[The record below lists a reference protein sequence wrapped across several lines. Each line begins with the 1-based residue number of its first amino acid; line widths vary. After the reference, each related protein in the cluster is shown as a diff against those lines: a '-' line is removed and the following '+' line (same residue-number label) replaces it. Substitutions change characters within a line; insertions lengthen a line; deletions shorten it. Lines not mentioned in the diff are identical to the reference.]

1 MSVPQNDRVNVLE
14 RQIQEL
20 QRQLYQTR
28 NRMGTE
34 LEKRTRA
41 VGKRLEAK
49 YAQNY
54 KEAFSKALNDLKN
67 ADSTELRK
75 QQEECKKLSAKIE
88 QLEKEIANAK
98 KQLYAKAENDTRHKK
113 EAENTMRE
121 LLANIK
127 SAASRPVEIFFPNK
141 LKIYRD
147 SAAEGERLIK
157 RNLFTEAF
165 AVLSSALLG
174 TKRLENDCE
183 QQERLFGYYFECY
196 RNSVEQFKN
205 IIQSDVMHNIKY
217 KNQNIRLS
225 DDDLAY
231 WSDGTVTELLN
242 EFEKHE
248 QFIADVEKNGVRAA
262 AKINQNDPVG
272 CIREKTE
279 SLELF
284 GECMKTAVGYA
295 FSSFKCYD
303 DFASAYQTVCG
314 IMHSQGFLYDGCRF
328 GEKNSALE
336 IPSFYRKRL
345 INERCIKDGAQP
357 DYREIREMCFKRPVI
372 SGKNETVKLTFT
384 PVRKEDTVNS
394 LITMSLETYQAQN
407 PLHDMF
413 TEKLAEQN
421 IFVSCGNDDIR
432 QIMTL
437 QEIKTI
443 ACTRMNTNTYDQY

>member
-1 MSVPQNDRVNVLE
+1 MAVSQNERVNALE
-14 RQIQEL
+14 QQVQEL
-20 QRQLYQTR
+20 QRQLYQTK

-54 KEAFSKALNDLKN
+54 KEAFGKALNDLKN
-67 ADSTELRK
+67 ANSTELLK
-75 QQEECKKLSAKIE
+75 QQEECKKLSAQIE
-88 QLEKEIANAK
+88 QLEKEIANAQ
-98 KQLYAKAENDTRHKK
+98 KQLYTKTENDTRHKK

-121 LLANIK
+121 LLASIK
-127 SAASRPVEIFFPNK
+127 SATSKPVEIFFPNK

-147 SAAEGERLIK
+147 SAAEGEKLIK

-196 RNSVEQFKN
+196 RNSVEQFGN
-205 IIQSDVMHNIKY
+205 IIRSDIMHNFKYGKENIK
-217 KNQNIRLS
+217 LS
-225 DDDLAY
+225 DEDLAY
-231 WSDGTVTELLN
+231 WSAGTVTELLN
-242 EFEKHE
+242 EFEKNE
-248 QFIADVEKNGVRAA
+248 KFIAEIEKNGVRAA
-262 AKINQNDPVG
+262 AKINPNDPVG

-279 SLELF
+279 GLELF

-303 DFASAYQTVCG
+303 DFALTYKNICD

-336 IPSFYRKRL
+336 IPSSYRKRL
-345 INERCIKDGAQP
+345 INERCIKDNAQP
-357 DYREIREMCFKRPVI
+357 DYREIKVMCFKRPVI

>member
-1 MSVPQNDRVNVLE
+1 MAVSQNERVNALE
-14 RQIQEL
+14 QQVQEL

-41 VGKRLEAK
+41 AGKRLEAK

-54 KEAFSKALNDLKN
+54 KEAFGKALNDLKN
-67 ADSTELRK
+67 ANSTELLK
-75 QQEECKKLSAKIE
+75 QQEECKKLSAQIE
-88 QLEKEIANAK
+88 QLEKEIANAQ
-98 KQLYAKAENDTRHKK
+98 KQLYTKTENDTRHKK

-121 LLANIK
+121 LLASIK
-127 SAASRPVEIFFPNK
+127 SATSKPVEIFFPNK

-147 SAAEGERLIK
+147 SAAEGEKLIK

-196 RNSVEQFKN
+196 RNSVEQFGN
-205 IIQSDVMHNIKY
+205 IIRSDIMHNFKYGKENIK
-217 KNQNIRLS
+217 LS
-225 DDDLAY
+225 DEDLAY

-242 EFEKHE
+242 EFEKNE
-248 QFIADVEKNGVRAA
+248 KFIAEIEKNGVRAA
-262 AKINQNDPVG
+262 AKINPNDPVG

-279 SLELF
+279 GLELF

-303 DFASAYQTVCG
+303 DFALTYKNICD

-336 IPSFYRKRL
+336 IPSSYRKRL
-345 INERCIKDGAQP
+345 INERCIKDNAQP
-357 DYREIREMCFKRPVI
+357 DYREIKVMCFKRPVI